1 MGSSA
6 ADGAASSLRTTARPT
21 FSVLHTGVLR
31 GALIP
36 RARRSVLRPV
46 VRARR
51 PISDATR
58 VPVQNLLCLLSHRHQ
73 VPHPAAWR
81 PSDSNHL
88 SVPGVRAHVLFAN
101 YTDAACL
108 RRVAHPDCCFERACS
123 HADDALHHA
132 GPVPT
137 PWGPSYPMGM
147 AQVLDS
153 YFFRACEIPSLLRA
167 SGLPCTRGD
176 SADCRLMSL
185 TSQISRSPARL
196 TISGASFRLD

>member
-1 MGSSA
+1 MLGSSA

-21 FSVLHTGVLR
+21 FSVLHTGVPR

-36 RARRSVLRPV
+36 RARCSVPGPV
-46 VRARR
+46 VRTRR

-81 PSDSNHL
+81 PSDSNH
-88 SVPGVRAHVLFAN
+88 SVPGVQAHVLLAN

-108 RRVAHPDCCFERACS
+108 RRVAHPDCCFQRACS
-123 HADDALHHA
+123 HADYTFHPA

-153 YFFRACEIPSLLRA
+153 FFFRA
-167 SGLPCTRGD
+167 RGD
-176 SADCRLMSL
+176 SIPSACKWRAVHARRQCRL
-185 TSQISRSPARL
+185 QIDEPHSSNFPILCKAHDQWREL
-196 TISGASFRLD
+196 